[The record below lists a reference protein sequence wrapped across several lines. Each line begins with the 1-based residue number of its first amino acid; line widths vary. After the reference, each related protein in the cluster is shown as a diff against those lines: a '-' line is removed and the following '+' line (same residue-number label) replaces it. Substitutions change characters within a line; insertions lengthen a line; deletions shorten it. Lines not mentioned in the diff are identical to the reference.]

1 LYSKLSFST
10 NIKIIYRLLI
20 YETIKIYRNCDSKGL
35 VRYLICFKLA
45 IVIAAI
51 LAGLISNPVQA
62 SENDF
67 PKNSSLTPIEESYL
81 KKRSITILK
90 RNN

>member
-1 LYSKLSFST
+1 
-10 NIKIIYRLLI
+10 
-20 YETIKIYRNCDSKGL
+20 
-35 VRYLICFKLA
+35 LICFKLA
-45 IVIAAI
+45 IFIAAI

-67 PKNSSLTPIEESYL
+67 PKNSSLTPIDRSYL

-90 RNN
+90 KNI

>member
-1 LYSKLSFST
+1 MYLKLSFST

-20 YETIKIYRNCDSKGL
+20 YETIKIYRNCDRKGL
-35 VRYLICFKLA
+35 VRYLICFKL
-45 IVIAAI
+45 VIAAI
-51 LAGLISNPVQA
+51 LAGLISNPVQG

-67 PKNSSLTPIEESYL
+67 LKNSSLTPIDQSYL